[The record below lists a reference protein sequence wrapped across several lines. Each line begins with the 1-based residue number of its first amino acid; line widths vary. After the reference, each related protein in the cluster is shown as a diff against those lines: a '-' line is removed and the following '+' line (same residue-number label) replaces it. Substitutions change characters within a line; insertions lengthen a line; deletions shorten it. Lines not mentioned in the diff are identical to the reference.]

1 MFEDLLAAWQELG
14 NMLADV
20 QQNYGDMH
28 PDDVIGI
35 LDNCTLKAAELTQQ
49 IVARREN
56 VRGIAPY
63 WKITNSGAD
72 AGMPPA
78 KLQTDQPPPVIGDGK
93 DIS

>member
-14 NMLADV
+14 NLLADV

-35 LDNCTLKAAELTQQ
+35 LDNCTLKATELTQQ
-49 IVARREN
+49 IVARREY

-78 KLQTDQPPPVIGDGK
+78 KPQTGRPTPVTGDGQ

>member
-1 MFEDLLAAWQELG
+1 
-14 NMLADV
+14 MLADV

-56 VRGIAPY
+56 VLGLAPY
-63 WKITNSGAD
+63 WKITQSGAD

-78 KLQTDQPPPVIGDGK
+78 KPPTVQPPPVIHGGP